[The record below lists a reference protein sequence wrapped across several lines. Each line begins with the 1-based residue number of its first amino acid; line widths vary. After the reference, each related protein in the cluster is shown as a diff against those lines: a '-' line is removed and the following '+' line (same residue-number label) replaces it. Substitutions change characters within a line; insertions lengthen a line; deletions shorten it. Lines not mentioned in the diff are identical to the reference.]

1 MSIFLKFKISL
12 EGFKEKSNL
21 KNIIS
26 TIQLYPP
33 SPLWSE
39 SSPFIGDK
47 QFLSSLSFSSLPYFR
62 FSLQFSKRNQIYH
75 HHRPNHP
82 NTPPITPQL
91 QMAKWP
97 KCTKTSTKVFFLLA
111 THSSS
116 SQQKTNK
123 LVSTQKPHQPSA
135 VVQ

>member
-1 MSIFLKFKISL
+1 MSIFFKFKISL

-47 QFLSSLSFSSLPYFR
+47 
-62 FSLQFSKRNQIYH
+62 
-75 HHRPNHP
+75 
-82 NTPPITPQL
+82 
-91 QMAKWP
+91 
-97 KCTKTSTKVFFLLA
+97 
-111 THSSS
+111 
-116 SQQKTNK
+116 
-123 LVSTQKPHQPSA
+123 
-135 VVQ
+135 